1 MKDKDHDR
9 LEIHIKYGGEW
20 LLAVGTDGVKDGFL
34 DTAIGRMTDTIIE
47 ELRKVMQ
54 GKEYDGKTATFDKD
68 GVIDTD
74 PR

>member
-20 LLAVGTDGVKDGFL
+20 LLAVGTDGVKEGYM
-34 DTAIGRMTDTIIE
+34 DTAIGKMTDQIVI
-47 ELRKVMQ
+47 ELRNVMQ
-54 GKEYDGKTATFDKD
+54 GKEYKGKTATFDKD

-74 PR
+74 RR